1 MLVGQTDVW
10 ASTPILAPEEV
21 QAVVQGTA
29 DMFKQLEAANPLAPR
44 PALLTAGIGLVL
56 GQVLRSTVTLKVY
69 RELLDALEKGVADGT
84 VTLSEEM
91 QEEMQRVLH
100 PEKAS
105 RLILPGG

>member
-10 ASTPILAPEEV
+10 ASTPVLTAEEV

-29 DMFKQLEAANPLAPR
+29 DMFKQLEAANPLTPR

-69 RELLDALEKGVADGT
+69 REFLDRLSEGVVSGT
-84 VTLSEEM
+84 VTLPQDMLEEM
-91 QEEMQRVLH
+91 HRVLH